1 MKITGVSVKQ
11 RKLIIYEDTKY
22 YDGKAYHET
31 TKDKLHEMIFS
42 KSYTSKFIPIKKDDD
57 KTFEQSFNDFVKIA
71 NTLRKASIGL
81 GEDGKEAL
89 INFYKTSNSI
99 QTAKTIFFNYCNKEN
114 IKPEQI
120 TDIEYQFI
128 NNASTG
134 ALIYADNNYQGQV
147 YEYDINSFYPSI
159 MRCNKFKIPIKQGE
173 IKTISK
179 NEFDKMKSTFFC
191 YGIYKCIITSEK
203 SEKPNKLFRFNKLN
217 YYTTQSMRH
226 AQLLGL
232 NIELVEEKDNFL
244 YYSKDTLIQ
253 GNKLFGWFVDTL
265 YKLKKENPKLKE
277 FKEILNCLWGL
288 LSKQKKTTI
297 VIDLNKPSDID
308 LDTDKINILSQI
320 MDDDKITITYQY
332 KNNNFVND
340 FGRIKTFLLSQGRL
354 KIAEILK
361 DHLENIKNLHTDGW
375 KSSKKLDIELGDG
388 IGQVRYEGSRNV
400 KIIHVNKVVDI

>member
-1 MKITGVSVKQ
+1 
-11 RKLIIYEDTKY
+11 
-22 YDGKAYHET
+22 
-31 TKDKLHEMIFS
+31 
-42 KSYTSKFIPIKKDDD
+42 
-57 KTFEQSFNDFVKIA
+57 
-71 NTLRKASIGL
+71 
-81 GEDGKEAL
+81 
-89 INFYKTSNSI
+89 
-99 QTAKTIFFNYCNKEN
+99 
-114 IKPEQI
+114 
-120 TDIEYQFI
+120 
-128 NNASTG
+128 
-134 ALIYADNNYQGQV
+134 
-147 YEYDINSFYPSI
+147 
-159 MRCNKFKIPIKQGE
+159 
-173 IKTISK
+173 
-179 NEFDKMKSTFFC
+179 MKSTFFC

-308 LDTDKINILSQI
+308 LDTDKIDILSQI
-320 MDDDKITITYQY
+320 IEGDKITITYQY
-332 KNNNFVND
+332 KNNNFVNN
-340 FGRIKTFLLSQGRL
+340 FGRIKSFLLSQGRL
-354 KIAEILK
+354 ILAEILK
-361 DHLENIKNLHTDGW
+361 DQLENLKHVNTDGW

-388 IGQVRYEGSRNV
+388 IGHVRYEGSRNV
-400 KIIHVNKVVDI
+400 KIIHVNKVVDV